1 MDNCSLPS
9 SSSTISSNIN
19 IGDVLLLK
27 ALKSSWPLPAQCR
40 LWPIKAGERDKPVGG
55 REGARKKKQRD
66 SEEKIERSWGEM
78 KKKKGKKKEKTR
90 ETETSRRKECKQR
103 KSLRPEPAA
112 IVFVISENQK

>member
-9 SSSTISSNIN
+9 SLSTISSNIN

-40 LWPIKAGERDKPVGG
+40 LWPIKAGERDEPVGG

-78 KKKKGKKKEKTR
+78 KKKKGKKREKKRKNERDRNEQKER
-90 ETETSRRKECKQR
+90 M
-103 KSLRPEPAA
+103 
-112 IVFVISENQK
+112 